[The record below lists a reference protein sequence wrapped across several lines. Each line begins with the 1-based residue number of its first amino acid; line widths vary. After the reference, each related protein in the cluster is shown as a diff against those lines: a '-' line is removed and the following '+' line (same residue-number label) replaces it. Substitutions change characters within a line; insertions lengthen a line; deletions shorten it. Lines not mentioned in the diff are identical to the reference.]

1 MSKCRIYGN
10 EKTHLTLT
18 DKAFAA
24 YSVIDPLDII
34 EFEDEMGGLSYSFR
48 GAIDADLLTEEG
60 VNEWLEELIDCTD
73 EEYWQKYEPD
83 GTYYVW
89 CSNGESGFI
98 VMDGLDKETAEQCCD
113 EWNKKE
119 THLRYSV
126 CNHDEEV

>member
-10 EKTHLTLT
+10 ENTHLTLT

-73 EEYWQKYEPD
+73 EECDRYEPD

-89 CSNGESGFI
+89 CNNGECGFI
-98 VMDGLDKETAEQCCD
+98 IVDGLDKESAEQLC
-113 EWNKKE
+113 EKWSKAE
-119 THLRYSV
+119 PTIQYIV
-126 CNHDEEV
+126 CNHDEEE